1 MKFVPDIPQLVQ
13 KYAPGLT
20 LSELQVNAINALTT
34 HVSYINALQA
44 GSGKTLTALLS
55 ALYCVEKYNAICII
69 FSPKSARQA
78 WKKEIC
84 RLKQEYAIYSV
95 DEKIPYNS
103 QPFIIVEQSMLF
115 KHIDTI
121 SDIKKSGHH
130 LIAVIDE
137 AHVLQNS
144 KSQVAELFAKL
155 KPLFTVRW
163 LLTATPLLND
173 FQGLYNVLRYVRDD
187 LPPWYAFREKYC
199 VTKERIVRVP
209 DKRNPGQKRDQR
221 IYEILDYKNTQ
232 DLSRVISECS
242 IQGGQS
248 YDIEFHYLK
257 TQLDDELKPHYDKAS
272 AGLTNLKEDVDEKVF
287 AARLH
292 DIQRTVD
299 GSFGEIGYSKISN
312 KESMLL
318 NTIGSV
324 FADQN
329 DSSIIIYVGYDETI
343 DRLKSLLSHY
353 QCRLG
358 VSLIQSLT
366 GKHSEPE
373 RVAKEK
379 AMCPKSV
386 LIISD
391 AGSQSRNLQESNH
404 IIFYTIPWSIGTC
417 IQSIGRIC
425 RTDTR
430 HPKQHVY
437 ILEVENTIDTY
448 RRLLFED
455 NVTTINSIFSIN
467 PVLPTEV
474 EKLNR
479 RNLAKYRQMFL
490 WNKRK

>member
-1 MKFVPDIPQLVQ
+1 MRDGSNISQLAK
-13 KYAPGLT
+13 KYAPGIS
-20 LSELQVNAINALTT
+20 LSELQVNAIRAMTSHL
-34 HVSYINALQA
+34 SYINALQA
-44 GSGKTLTALLS
+44 GSGKTLTALFA
-55 ALYCVEKYNAICII
+55 ALYCIEKYKAVCVI

-78 WKKEIC
+78 WKKEIL
-84 RLKQEYAIYSV
+84 RLNQEYAIYSV
-95 DEKIPYNS
+95 DEKIPYHN
-103 QPFIIVEQSMLF
+103 QPFVIVEQSILF
-115 KHIDTI
+115 KYADKV
-121 SDIKKSGHH
+121 SDIKKSGRHI
-130 LIAVIDE
+130 IAVIDE

-144 KSQVAELFAKL
+144 KSVISQLFVKL
-155 KPLFTVRW
+155 KPIFTVRW

-187 LPPWYAFREKYC
+187 LPPWYVFRDTYC
-199 VTKERIVRVP
+199 VTKEFTVRVP
-209 DKRNPGQKRDQR
+209 DKRNPGQKRDQK

-232 DLSRVISECS
+232 DLSRVINECS
-242 IQGGQS
+242 IQGGRV

-257 TQLDDELKPHYDKAS
+257 DQLDDALKPHYDKAS
-272 AGLTNLKEDVDEKVF
+272 AGLTNLNENTDEKVF

-299 GSFGEIGYSKISN
+299 GSFGEIGYTQVSN
-312 KESMLL
+312 KESLL
-318 NTIGSV
+318 IDTIHRILLCQDD
-324 FADQN
+324 A
-329 DSSIIIYVGYDETI
+329 SIIIYVGYDETI
-343 DRLKSLLSHY
+343 ERLKTLLSRY
-353 QCRLG
+353 KRRLG

-373 RVAKEK
+373 RVAREK

-391 AGSQSRNLQESNH
+391 AGCQSRNLQESNH

-430 HPKQHVY
+430 HLKQHVY
-437 ILEVENTIDTY
+437 ILEIENTIDTY

-455 NVTTINSIFSIN
+455 NVTTINSIFSVN

-479 RNLAKYRQMFL
+479 RNLAKYRRIFL